1 MVYAALRPRPVPV
14 HRLQAQKS
22 PVPFRFTA

>member
-1 MVYAALRPRPVPV
+1 MAYAALRPRPVLV

-22 PVPFRFTA
+22 PLPFRFTA